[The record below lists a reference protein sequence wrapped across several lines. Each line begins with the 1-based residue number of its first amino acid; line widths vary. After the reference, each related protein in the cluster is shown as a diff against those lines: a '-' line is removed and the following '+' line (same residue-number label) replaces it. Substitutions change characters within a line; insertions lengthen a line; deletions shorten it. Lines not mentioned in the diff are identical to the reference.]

1 MEKKTFVVEVK
12 NILSYKNEV
21 IKRLRDY
28 HYLYIVEH
36 ELLYISVCV
45 CVCVV
50 LPCSICVMIN
60 LSCNDFYIHN
70 FN

>member
-1 MEKKTFVVEVK
+1 MGKKTFVVEVK

-45 CVCVV
+45 CLCVCACGTTMQY
-50 LPCSICVMIN
+50 LC
-60 LSCNDFYIHN
+60 DD
-70 FN
+70 